1 MGVLDKLE
9 SKVVGK
15 AQANVKDRIEAITNF
30 PGDAKD
36 TLLSGKSEVMDKK
49 PVQGVLTMLDNV
61 GSGAIKLVK
70 KQVEITRRWV
80 PY

>member
-1 MGVLDKLE
+1 MGFLDNLQ
-9 SKVVGK
+9 SKVISR
-15 AQANVKDRIEAITNF
+15 AQTNVKDRIEAITAF

-49 PVQGVLTMLDNV
+49 PVQGVLTMLDNA
-61 GSGAIKLVK
+61 GSGAIKLVR

-80 PY
+80 PI